1 MAVANGFGKVVTS
14 GSVFMYDTGD
24 TVNSY
29 RGEPT
34 INYVNTHNSWDPLD
48 LYTWAS
54 SGNTSTWSRDP
65 SALLSPVKGIPLKEV
80 SSGTD
85 SYSATY
91 YGTYWNLAAASSGQ
105 TWTVSVY
112 AKAAAGTNLQIW
124 IFGAN
129 SSGAYV
135 ELDAWSFTATGD
147 WQRISGTRTLTS
159 GATVAV
165 QSRVATATNGATVW
179 WDGLQMEQNSHIT
192 PFTIGTRSSTQGLL
206 PIVGNSTINLST
218 VSFDSNAQIIFDGTD
233 DTIDTGIPLTDLPAL
248 SNFSIECIVKIDSYP
263 SSTPPN
269 GYGATYRCGVLV
281 GATYYC
287 GTALYW
293 YGNSSGTV
301 CNIYAY
307 IRGADSYRTAG
318 EYNLTPGRYHHLIL
332 TNDYTNGSINL
343 YANGILNGS
352 AATAT
357 QEYNSGLTPTAG
369 NIGISKAQVDG
380 GGTAVYS
387 NFLGQLP
394 ITKIYKRALSAAE
407 VRQNYNK
414 YKSRFNLS

>member
-34 INYVNTHNSWDPLD
+34 TNLYTTLGFSFYQAEGGHTALRTIGPAPLLNLQNNYDYHTITTDANWVSESKRLIIWPNNSLAASTSHYVSFWARVTNASTAQIGCAFYGSGINNTLNLTTEWQYFKFASTTHPNFRALEFGSKSGAIIFQIAGLQIELKSHATPYVN
-48 LYTWAS
+48 
-54 SGNTSTWSRDP
+54 
-65 SALLSPVKGIPLKEV
+65 
-80 SSGTD
+80 
-85 SYSATY
+85 
-91 YGTYWNLAAASSGQ
+91 
-105 TWTVSVY
+105 
-112 AKAAAGTNLQIW
+112 
-124 IFGAN
+124 
-129 SSGAYV
+129 
-135 ELDAWSFTATGD
+135 
-147 WQRISGTRTLTS
+147 
-159 GATVAV
+159 
-165 QSRVATATNGATVW
+165 
-179 WDGLQMEQNSHIT
+179 
-192 PFTIGTRSSTQGLL
+192 GTRSSTQGLL
-206 PIVGNSTINLST
+206 SLVGNSTIDLSS

-293 YGNSSGTV
+293 YGNSSGTI

-307 IRGADSYRTAG
+307 TRGADAYRTAG

-357 QEYNSGLTPTAG
+357 QEYNPGLTPDAG

-380 GGTAVYS
+380 GGEAVYS

-414 YKSRFNLS
+414 YKTRFNLP